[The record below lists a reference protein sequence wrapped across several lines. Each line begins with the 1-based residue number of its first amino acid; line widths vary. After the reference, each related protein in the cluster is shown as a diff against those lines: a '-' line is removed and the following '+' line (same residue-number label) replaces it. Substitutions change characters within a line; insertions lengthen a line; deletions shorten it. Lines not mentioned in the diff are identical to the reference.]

1 MKLSKT
7 TWWMIGGAGTAFL
20 SIGTFLYFNKKVT
33 QTQKS
38 SAGFSSKP
46 IVLGTTQGANT
57 LQVPNWSACFDMNYT
72 KEVQQWLSPKSILI
86 LDIQTA
92 KEYAKIIK
100 NAKGTFN
107 DNEGAVRVI
116 FSKRIRDK
124 TQVSE
129 MSKAFWRLYKIDM
142 WQYLKSFLS
151 QRELAEN
158 VTQFIRQIPNYTLA

>member
-1 MKLSKT
+1 
-7 TWWMIGGAGTAFL
+7 
-20 SIGTFLYFNKKVT
+20 
-33 QTQKS
+33 
-38 SAGFSSKP
+38 
-46 IVLGTTQGANT
+46 
-57 LQVPNWSACFDMNYT
+57 MNYT

-129 MSKAFWRLYKIDM
+129 ISKAFWRLYKIDM